1 MPEVLRD
8 IHQVWVYGQKGL
20 GGVMSELA
28 KERHNAKVVGYTKC
42 GVCGDQMELL
52 EGVDYRKVGHG
63 ELVCMPCDDYF
74 KGVK

>member
-1 MPEVLRD
+1 
-8 IHQVWVYGQKGL
+8 
-20 GGVMSELA
+20 MSELA